1 MGFLQVVRT
10 AFGDIQNVRDAQY
23 FNQTTISCMLWTSQV
38 KMRYNKTWETLSNMN
53 IVIRARL
60 RFLMAEV
67 EVARK

>member
-23 FNQTTISCMLWTSQV
+23 FNQPTISRMLWISQV
-38 KMRYNKTWETLSNMN
+38 KVRYNKTWETLSNMN
-53 IVIRARL
+53 KVIRARL

>member
-1 MGFLQVVRT
+1 MGFLQVVCT

-23 FNQTTISCMLWTSQV
+23 FNQPTISRMLWISQV
-38 KMRYNKTWETLSNMN
+38 KVRYNKTWETLSNMN
-53 IVIRARL
+53 KVIRARL

>member
-23 FNQTTISCMLWTSQV
+23 FNQPTISRMLWISQV
-38 KMRYNKTWETLSNMN
+38 KVRYNKTWETLSIMN
-53 IVIRARL
+53 KVIRARL

>member
-10 AFGDIQNVRDAQY
+10 AIGDIQNVRYAQY
-23 FNQTTISCMLWTSQV
+23 FNQPTISRMLWTSQV
-38 KMRYNKTWETLSNMN
+38 KARYNKTWKTLSNMN
-53 IVIRARL
+53 KIIRARL

>member
-23 FNQTTISCMLWTSQV
+23 FNQPTISRMLWISQV
-38 KMRYNKTWETLSNMN
+38 KVRYNKTWKTLSNIN
-53 IVIRARL
+53 KIIRARL

>member
-23 FNQTTISCMLWTSQV
+23 FNQPTISRMLWISQV
-38 KMRYNKTWETLSNMN
+38 KVRYNKTWETLSNMN
-53 IVIRARL
+53 KVIRARL
-60 RFLMAEV
+60 RFLITEV